1 MSNNQTKF
9 FRYKLKIKLPANL
22 FFNRL
27 SHTYIKHETRVTF
40 VGDVTV
46 VSNLRPSSYYCHQT
60 DTNNLEFDEINHYA
74 IMGNGKTKNLLRL

>member
-1 MSNNQTKF
+1 MQLPSN
-9 FRYKLKIKLPANL
+9 LV
-22 FFNRL
+22 FNRL

-60 DTNNLEFDEINHYA
+60 DTNNLEFDEINYDV
-74 IMGNGKTKNLLRL
+74 IIGNGWTKSLLSL